1 MEVPATSIDECS
13 ETSLVR
19 KRTPIPNPNAD
30 SIASIS
36 PKVISVDG
44 SGDVMTVCM
53 PFNVCVPISLNMEIK
68 NPINARTIPVT

>member
-36 PKVISVDG
+36 PTVISVDG